1 MTYVHVVA
9 LLAVAQLIVFGILVG
24 AARGKY
30 GVAAPAMTGNEH
42 FERAV
47 RVQMNTLEQM
57 ICFLPALLI
66 AAAYWPP
73 AYVAAVGV
81 VYLVGRILYR
91 QAYVANQVHH
101 PDRSNIGGRP
111 VHSGNQQRRQKA
123 NQLFQRVHVHPYSPL
138 KVLVARHR
146 GGRDTVLAASS
157 AHQHAEN
164 DELDNRQ

>member
-30 GVAAPAMTGNEH
+30 GIAAPAMTGNEH

-73 AYVAAVGV
+73 TYVAAVGV

-91 QAYVANQVHH
+91 QAYVADPAKRGVGFLLTFM
-101 PDRSNIGGRP
+101 PTTLLAVAG
-111 VHSGNQQRRQKA
+111 
-123 NQLFQRVHVHPYSPL
+123 
-138 KVLVARHR
+138 LVGAVMR
-146 GGRDTVLAASS
+146 VLAS
-157 AHQHAEN
+157 
-164 DELDNRQ
+164 